1 VHQYLVLDGYD
12 HRRICAAQ
20 LIRDG
25 KRWYALTVGEA
36 DGIVTATPSDF
47 ATGPSVEGRQNRSV
61 AAAGTPQAG
70 HEMTVSI
77 GFFQRTLASWRVSRR
92 ARTVLLRWRT

>member
-1 VHQYLVLDGYD
+1 MAVLASAGLARRTVELGLAHYRTELVGNGVHQYLVLDGYD

-36 DGIVTATPSDF
+36 DGIITATPSDF
-47 ATGPSVEGRQNRSV
+47 ATGPSVEADRTAQWPRPELRRR
-61 AAAGTPQAG
+61 GTK
-70 HEMTVSI
+70 
-77 GFFQRTLASWRVSRR
+77 
-92 ARTVLLRWRT
+92 